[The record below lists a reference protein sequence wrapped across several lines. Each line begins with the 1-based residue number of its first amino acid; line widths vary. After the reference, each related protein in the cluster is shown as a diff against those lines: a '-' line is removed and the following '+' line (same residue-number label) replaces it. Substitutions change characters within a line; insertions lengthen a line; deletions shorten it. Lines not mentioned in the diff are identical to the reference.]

1 MKKLKKNVNIC
12 NYEIY
17 FKILNLKYRIDIKF
31 DIRFDIEIYIIFDFK
46 FAIKNEID
54 FFLIKKIS
62 KKLFII
68 NMLKIKENK
77 NFFFKYIFT
86 LKQNIFL
93 VIFQLSFSIFKY
105 LKK

>member
-1 MKKLKKNVNIC
+1 MKKIEWIIWRKKMWTKLKKNVNIC

-17 FKILNLKYRIDIKF
+17 FKIVKLKYRIDIKF
-31 DIRFDIEIYIIFDFK
+31 DIRFDIEINIIFDFK

-77 NFFFKYIFT
+77 NNFFK
-86 LKQNIFL
+86 NIFSPWNK
-93 VIFQLSFSIFKY
+93 IFSL
-105 LKK
+105 L